1 MISKYAQKL
10 YALLWNKFGERIFY
24 TKQLNF
30 LDVFMSK
37 TMKKKLLFILYEQGW
52 IKRIGR
58 GRYICLSPNV
68 IIDNFFKPKILDL
81 LRKTKMKWCFSA
93 LNALEV
99 YSDFSVGHRSWISS
113 PFYIKVLK
121 KDLKKWIKL
130 FKKYEISILINVGK
144 PQLGEYVVL
153 IPKKTFSI
161 KIINNYPVEPLD
173 EVINFIEKRD
183 FEFAYE
189 LDYLREKYGRAI

>member
-10 YALLWNKFGERIFY
+10 YGLLWNKFGENVFY

-30 LDVFMSK
+30 LDIFMSK
-37 TMKKKLLFILYEQGW
+37 TMKKKLLFILNEQEW
-52 IKRIGR
+52 IERIGR
-58 GRYICLSPNV
+58 GKYICLNPSVV
-68 IIDNFFKPKILDL
+68 IGNFFKPKVLSL
-81 LRKTKMKWCFSA
+81 LKKTKMKWCFSA

-99 YSDFSVGHRSWISS
+99 YSDFSVEHRSWISS
-113 PFYIKVLK
+113 PFYIKILE

-130 FKKYEISILINVGK
+130 FKKSEIPIFIYEGK

-153 IPKKTFSI
+153 IPKKTFNV
-161 KIINNYPVEPLD
+161 KIINDHPVETLE
-173 EVINFIEKRD
+173 EVIEFTKKRS

-189 LDYLREKYGRAI
+189 LNYLGEKYGRTI